1 MKPDC
6 FEIIKDHDLSS
17 LFKDEKGNPLDNA
30 TMREVAKKAMEELH
44 GELNGLRGKLSLPVI
59 PLNITDRTKDIENK
73 KAEYQNKIDELKKS
87 ISETPIAL
95 SQQAKIDANA
105 ESDITVSEMIDK
117 PVTYNGEKGTLYQDG
132 QSVIFKVEGKN
143 KEYELGN
150 VEKIKST
157 SIKDFNITHEQSV
170 VSINDDGGIKVRE
183 TDYVNNYSNPFAA
196 INKDADGNIVSVN
209 LETTDGKK
217 RTFRGNIAEDI
228 AYQIHLKEIT
238 KNNETRNDFERFINE
253 DGEASKQMEVGGL
266 SETATTETSANN
278 AEVPAEKTSQ
288 VVEKKNTGTE
298 IEPDLGDGRTPVTL
312 SGNTESERQVAIE
325 QRKKETKGTPMT
337 ADRDSIL
344 ERIQKYNNLTRPQ
357 KRQSYVETNK
367 IKLAVDFFN
376 KNHDQKHSLTTNRD
390 GSLELRNNP
399 TEKRAS
405 GKPIKNTLKG
415 NENAIVENGK
425 SLMER
430 GDNTKKVFNDL
441 LDADVLPVSR
451 RVNGEKMSEA
461 EHEATIQDIMD
472 GIPSQ
477 RAENYLN
484 SLEKQIREDNFDFGN
499 PDKNV
504 RTTLNDALNITVEKG
519 EPMTPESIEKWL
531 SKESELTPEE
541 QTTFDNIDNLITHH
555 EQLHESENGTPA
567 KVQQPTGKGQ
577 ESNSG
582 KINENGQPKPESST
596 ANKKE
601 PIKNEEP
608 RATKIPDK
616 EKGTGNNNE
625 PIIEAGKE
633 AGGGKEGKYEAK
645 ARKLAEKIMDANI
658 VPDWL
663 KIDDENVSTKGASAE
678 QIKKALAEATI
689 KMGQLLDKG
698 IEFSEAIKE
707 AVGGLVDLFGENNRP
722 KIEEGFADEYKKDF
736 GTPPPKTETKKEPT
750 DEPQKIR
757 SVYKNVIDR
766 SKLSKEQKDL
776 LKADP
781 SSLYTVLPNETA
793 KQIAL
798 GIIEDMGVENAVAE
812 ASRKT
817 SNLEPV
823 EKVMVLGAAMD
834 YYAGL
839 AKEAAK
845 NKNENAVQENSE
857 LEIDA
862 NEKMQEV
869 ARTLAGYGT
878 DFGRAINIFNE
889 VYKLSNLALEKK
901 LKNTVAQ
908 INAIR
913 NPQAEKDAKVVEAI
927 IKDDAGIVNG
937 IGEEMTEAEVLRE
950 ADLNKKIAE
959 LEKEVKDLRDQI
971 KNVQN
976 AQTGSKNNPL
986 KITRTTNATE
996 YDKRMKDFKQ
1006 RQRTGIS
1013 KDDLNDL
1020 TYFGLYHL
1028 ENGATKFADWIKIMA
1043 QKFNGFRE
1051 YLEGIYHNIKQ
1062 DAIDKG
1068 IDNNLFDTEAET
1080 QKHLQDL
1087 QAQSDARKIANKTKQ
1102 IATAKLRQAQENNAD
1117 TARVKAPLIAAER
1130 IRKDAEKNLDL
1141 PTTKNEQT
1149 YLKRLVQVVQNKARE
1164 YYKETEQKVPN
1175 VNDWLQ
1181 FAIANGKADYA
1192 IWERTQEAVEA
1203 QIDEDEN
1210 LSDEQKEEVKDFLS
1224 DYQDSIFETLLTTS
1238 QKDEIIRQKLIDAGF
1253 TTERTING
1261 KVTKA
1266 VDWNK
1271 VIGNAKNIKDAKAAI
1286 VKSITDLGFTVDEAA
1301 NEINSILADFDNKV
1315 TGKKTKAINSFLN
1328 KGVINKAKNA
1338 LGLNRKSKVQKLIDM
1353 NNKGIL
1359 DDSRVKDV
1367 LAKDLGII
1375 SLTEDD
1381 LQKVRELSDKIDKA
1395 IVPFIKKKYEEQ
1407 LQYLFDS
1414 KSGNLT
1420 YLENREFV
1428 MNNRLTSL
1436 WNQIQNLTGYLRVL
1450 STYIATSI
1458 KTGSPVQMAKVFKKQ
1473 WKDGV
1478 SDAMTVLMGGHV
1490 SRGTAFSD
1498 LTRSTEGEARV
1509 RYLEQGKGKLLG
1521 LPDLYVRAAGKT
1533 FQVNPFNALYR
1544 KIKYV
1549 GRLMESADTIPSNV
1563 ISGLTQYWQIRKQ
1576 IHLLNPELNSNQVE
1590 KKAYAI
1596 MYSIGI
1602 EEAKGQAIADL
1613 KESGVDNPTQYEINR
1628 ASHEIVE
1635 RKRNELIADEFYA
1648 TIEKLKPTAEQRLIQ
1663 QGNSNPTEEEII
1675 NEAYSILGRD
1685 EPLDIVARGE
1695 RQALRET
1702 GKKTTAGITAL
1713 VLVPVDGV
1721 QKKLKEMMLNKH
1733 GAAGKTATNV
1743 ADAAFNQLLPFANS
1757 IGRWIEM
1764 GLELTPYGVLKGLG
1778 YKGYGA
1784 FTKKTSNTKLNP
1796 IELNELGDDYIIRSI
1811 QGTSQTLAIMFLMGM
1826 LKGAGGDDEEE
1837 DKVTGTYQGKDFK
1850 KERIKQ
1856 IGNPQRSLDIG
1867 GRKFPLDLLGA
1878 AAYPLM
1884 MYSDFLD
1891 RRTDENERHGVL
1903 YTTAAMYMVTA
1914 GQSAYGRIDQ
1924 YGSILNSVFSG
1935 KDDRYMPQ
1943 FGKLAGSYLGAQFIP
1958 FNRFQQ
1964 EIGEVWNPKSTAS
1977 ITFGENLLQQLSIV
1991 GGISKN
1997 HPAFDYRGREYD
2009 KGDIWVGSPDGVVK
2023 MFTKSKTAD
2032 EIDKELAKI
2041 DFGATDAYRE
2051 TKDEE
2056 NYKYTIENND
2066 GTRRFMT
2073 TQEYYDFK
2081 KATARE
2087 FDKKLALNFE
2097 TIKEVSIKN
2106 TKGQYDENE
2115 TMKVQREAYSAL
2127 LNRAKENALALIQA
2141 ETNHIPN
2148 VKNNKIDNK
2157 KQRENILKQ
2166 KKQQVNLI
2174 ND

>member
-1 MKPDC
+1 MRPKTNTPNIHLFASSYANTGGDNPRIISAHLNLKNPHIIDAKGKSYD
-6 FEIIKDHDLSS
+6 EIVVDLDKVDMTTGKGVSKKMSTDEIVEALRGMRSEKIVTNLYGTKTKADGIIIKNVKDALTNNTGDVTDVYIPFSNEQVRNLNPKTKSVEQS
-17 LFKDEKGNPLDNA
+17 LPTQEVKAEQPSNKQEVVEPKSEEKTFTKNALDRA
-30 TMREVAKKAMEELH
+30 DAKKIYQQVREVDAPSDAAQVALEYIA
-44 GELNGLRGKLSLPVI
+44 NGGK
-59 PLNITDRTKDIENK
+59 
-73 KAEYQNKIDELKKS
+73 
-87 ISETPIAL
+87 
-95 SQQAKIDANA
+95 
-105 ESDITVSEMIDK
+105 VSE
-117 PVTYNGEKGTLYQDG
+117 
-132 QSVIFKVEGKN
+132 
-143 KEYELGN
+143 
-150 VEKIKST
+150 
-157 SIKDFNITHEQSV
+157 
-170 VSINDDGGIKVRE
+170 
-183 TDYVNNYSNPFAA
+183 AA
-196 INKDADGNIVSVN
+196 IN
-209 LETTDGKK
+209 E
-217 RTFRGNIAEDI
+217 IA
-228 AYQIHLKEIT
+228 
-238 KNNETRNDFERFINE
+238 
-253 DGEASKQMEVGGL
+253 
-266 SETATTETSANN
+266 
-278 AEVPAEKTSQ
+278 
-288 VVEKKNTGTE
+288 GT
-298 IEPDLGDGRTPVTL
+298 V
-312 SGNTESERQVAIE
+312 
-325 QRKKETKGTPMT
+325 
-337 ADRDSIL
+337 
-344 ERIQKYNNLTRPQ
+344 
-357 KRQSYVETNK
+357 
-367 IKLAVDFFN
+367 
-376 KNHDQKHSLTTNRD
+376 
-390 GSLELRNNP
+390 
-399 TEKRAS
+399 KRAS
-405 GKPIKNTLKG
+405 LNTGARELK
-415 NENAIVENGK
+415 
-425 SLMER
+425 
-430 GDNTKKVFNDL
+430 
-441 LDADVLPVSR
+441 
-451 RVNGEKMSEA
+451 
-461 EHEATIQDIMD
+461 
-472 GIPSQ
+472 
-477 RAENYLN
+477 
-484 SLEKQIREDNFDFGN
+484 
-499 PDKNV
+499 
-504 RTTLNDALNITVEKG
+504 
-519 EPMTPESIEKWL
+519 
-531 SKESELTPEE
+531 
-541 QTTFDNIDNLITHH
+541 
-555 EQLHESENGTPA
+555 
-567 KVQQPTGKGQ
+567 
-577 ESNSG
+577 
-582 KINENGQPKPESST
+582 SS
-596 ANKKE
+596 
-601 PIKNEEP
+601 
-608 RATKIPDK
+608 
-616 EKGTGNNNE
+616 
-625 PIIEAGKE
+625 
-633 AGGGKEGKYEAK
+633 EAK
-645 ARKLAEKIMDANI
+645 ARDYSETESSI
-658 VPDWL
+658 
-663 KIDDENVSTKGASAE
+663 
-678 QIKKALAEATI
+678 
-689 KMGQLLDKG
+689 DKG
-698 IEFSEAIKE
+698 TGSKA
-707 AVGGLVDLFGENNRP
+707 GN
-722 KIEEGFADEYKKDF
+722 EGN
-736 GTPPPKTETKKEPT
+736 GKEPPAGEKST
-750 DEPQKIR
+750 VDGEEPKKVR
-757 SVYKNVIDR
+757 GVYKSVIER
-766 SKLSKEQKDL
+766 SKLTKEQKEL

-781 SSLYTVLPNETA
+781 SSLYTSLPNETA

-798 GIIEDMGVENAVAE
+798 DIVKEMGVEAAVAE
-812 ASRKT
+812 ASRKN
-817 SNLEPV
+817 SALEPV

-834 YYAGL
+834 YYAGK

-869 ARTLAGYGT
+869 ARALAGYGT
-878 DFGRAINIFNE
+878 DFGRAINIFNAI
-889 VYKLSNLALEKK
+889 YKLSNLALENK

-913 NPQAEKDAKVVEAI
+913 NPQADKDAQVVESI
-927 IKDDAGIVNG
+927 IKDDNGVVNG
-937 IGEEMTEAEVLRE
+937 IGTEMTEAEILRE

-1068 IDNNLFDTEAET
+1068 IDTNLFNTEAET
-1080 QKHLQDL
+1080 QKYLQDL
-1087 QAQSDARKIANKTKQ
+1087 QANSDARKIVNKTKQ
-1102 IATAKLRQAQENNAD
+1102 VAAAKLKQAKENNVD
-1117 TARVKAPLIAAER
+1117 TARIKAPLIAAER

-1164 YYKETEQKVPN
+1164 YYKETEQKIPN

-1210 LSDEQKEEVKDFLS
+1210 LTDEQKEEVKDFLS

-1253 TTERTING
+1253 VTERTING

-1286 VKSITDLGFTVDEAA
+1286 VKSITDLGYTTDEAA

-1381 LQKVRELSDKIDKA
+1381 LQKVRDLSDKIDKA

-1436 WNQIQNLTGYLRVL
+1436 WNQIQNLTGYLRIL

-1458 KTGSPVQMAKVFKKQ
+1458 KTGSPVQMAKVFRKQ

-1478 SDAMTVLMGGHV
+1478 SDALTVLMGGHV

-1563 ISGLTQYWQIRKQ
+1563 ISGLTQYWQIKKQ
-1576 IHLLNPELNSNQVE
+1576 IELLNPELNSKQVE
-1590 KKAYAI
+1590 TKAYNI
-1596 MYSIGI
+1596 MYSMDI
-1602 EEAKGQAIADL
+1602 ETAKNQAVKDL
-1613 KESGVDNPTQYEINR
+1613 KESGIDNPTKYEINR

-1635 RKRNELIADEFYA
+1635 RKRNELIADEFYE
-1648 TIEKLKPTAEQRLIQ
+1648 TIDKLKPTAEQKLIQ

-1675 NEAYSILGRD
+1675 NQAYLILGRD

-1713 VLVPVDGV
+1713 VLVPVDGI

-1733 GAAGKTATNV
+1733 GSAGKSATNV

-1764 GLELTPYGVLKGLG
+1764 GLELTPYGVIKGLG

-1784 FTKKTSNTKLNP
+1784 WTKKISNTKLNP
-1796 IELNELGDDYIIRSI
+1796 IELHELGDDYIIRSI

-1826 LKGAGGDDEEE
+1826 LKGEGGDDDEE
-1837 DKVTGTYQGKDFK
+1837 DKITGTYQGKDFK

-1856 IGNPQRSLDIG
+1856 IGNPQRSIDIG
-1867 GRKFPLDLLGA
+1867 GKKFPLDLLGA
-1878 AAYPLM
+1878 TAYPLM

-1914 GQSAYGRIDQ
+1914 GQSAYGRVDQ
-1924 YGSILNSVFSG
+1924 YGSILTSIFAG

-1964 EIGEVWNPKSTAS
+1964 EIGEVWNPKSTTS

-2009 KGDIWVGSPDGVVK
+2009 KGDIWVGSPDGIVK

-2097 TIKEVSIKN
+2097 TIKDVSIKN

-2115 TMKVQREAYSAL
+2115 TMKVQREAYSEL

-2148 VKNNKIDNK
+2148 PKKNKISNQ
-2157 KQRENILKQ
+2157 KQRENVLKQ
-2166 KKQQVNLI
+2166 KKQQVKLI